1 MAFGADIINNIP
13 ECYIISVG
21 YKVKQVSINVKVP
34 PYRGSLD
41 WLPQY
46 YKVRVEAE
54 GSVQE
59 RENAIRSIM
68 GWDDDAILPYHY
80 PNGSFD
86 IVVYCC
92 GLQFDKPLPNIEDVI
107 SNMVG
112 MVNIDLLIILQAP
125 YPIDSHREFLTNV
138 GFVGQHAVEGPIF
151 VSGNAWFLHTE
162 KNVKVEVEV
171 HENQEINVTMTRKG
185 YERHVVNL
193 LQRKKGKQINCSSRT
208 RVCVYYCTFNFSCLL
223 LKLMYEFSDVGYV
236 INYSY

>member
-1 MAFGADIINNIP
+1 MEALEEAINACVDTEMAFGANIINNIP

-86 IVVYCC
+86 IIVYCC

-138 GFVGQHAVEGPIF
+138 GFVGQHAVEGAIF

-193 LQRKKGKQINCSSRT
+193 LQRKKKGNK
-208 RVCVYYCTFNFSCLL
+208 
-223 LKLMYEFSDVGYV
+223 
-236 INYSY
+236 